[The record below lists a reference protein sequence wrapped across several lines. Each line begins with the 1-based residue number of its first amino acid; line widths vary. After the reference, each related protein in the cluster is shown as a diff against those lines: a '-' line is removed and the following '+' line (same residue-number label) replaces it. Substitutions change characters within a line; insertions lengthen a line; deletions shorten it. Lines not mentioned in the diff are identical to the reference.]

1 MNYKEI
7 QRKTTMVFPNRKGW
21 ENQKEEDQEQVKD
34 LVRQN
39 HPFGKPP
46 FSQSLSVCNRDSY
59 EIQGADKRWKLQIGV
74 RPLRSVLLSPC
85 GKKKCSLNGVFQSG
99 LFIRPN
105 KQNENNIWK
114 GVDEKKHGMLKG
126 MTEEKKDKKKWK
138 TESVFEKRV
147 WGGGGRKKGAKH
159 LSNCRVSPFFCLTDN
174 NTPLKNPRIAGKTA
188 LVVIISKQN
197 NRHKHKKGKSTKKIT
212 TQQQSRQQQ
221 EKNQEAQNARNLGLE
236 RRCDGTGLKWKQQN
250 SRKVER
256 RRKRIGQS
264 QQN

>member
-1 MNYKEI
+1 MELALKESNKLKKGRKKKEDRTEPKKTRMFALKGLMNYKEI

-99 LFIRPN
+99 LFIRPK

-114 GVDEKKHGMLKG
+114 GVDEKNMECWKG
-126 MTEEKKDKKKWK
+126 WQKKKKDKRKWK
-138 TESVFEKRV
+138 TKSVFEKRA
-147 WGGGGRKKGAKH
+147 WGGGKGEKGAEH
-159 LSNCRVSPFFCLTDN
+159 LSNCRVSPFSVSLIT
-174 NTPLKNPRIAGKTA
+174 TPLWKTPELQGK
-188 LVVIISKQN
+188 
-197 NRHKHKKGKSTKKIT
+197 
-212 TQQQSRQQQ
+212 
-221 EKNQEAQNARNLGLE
+221 
-236 RRCDGTGLKWKQQN
+236 RR
-250 SRKVER
+250 
-256 RRKRIGQS
+256 
-264 QQN
+264 